1 MNEEKKIAGIYKRV
15 STLDQK
21 REGFSL
27 PEQEEKLREF
37 CKFKDYEV
45 YKVYADEGIS
55 AKNDNRPAYQEMM
68 QDIKDKKINVIVA
81 FKLDRLTRSVYDIEK
96 LMAFVNENDC
106 DIDCMAD
113 ESNTTTSNGRMV
125 MRIMTSVS
133 QNEIEKC
140 SERTKFGLAGAI
152 KAGHIPGPLPLG
164 YKRINKKMIPD
175 PLTKDIVIRMYDLYL
190 EGKSYQSIS
199 NIYNKEKVLGRTNW
213 LDSTINRIITN
224 EIYKGDYV
232 HGRSTKHPT
241 YYENVVEPLVS
252 KQKWEDCQYQKK
264 RNARHYERTATY
276 LFTNKLKCS
285 ICGRF
290 LGGSATTKKKGNKYY
305 YYKCEHCKTYFSEI
319 EIEENLKVFLIE
331 LNKQDELINDY
342 YTPFIK
348 SKLENKEINY
358 EKEIKELDK
367 QLDRIK
373 TAYIKGILKL
383 EDFDNEIKQ
392 IEFQKNELN
401 KKWQDQKQYENLNFT
416 VDDLLILQDKQ
427 EIDNFVR
434 PELLFINLNK
444 WKETPRE
451 KKQRLIAKYIDFLT
465 IEKKDNKI
473 QIVNGNFRESF
484 LLDMII
490 NHKNYGI
497 PYNFNIFEDDYGYM
511 LPMNWEIKT
520 KDEAKSYF
528 NKLCTTLGNEYKL
541 QYYEI
546 DTDDDLKNISFE
558 SDIEIE
564 KIIRLIA
571 LENDDKFD
579 KDKNLKLGVI
589 TIDLS
594 NIKAPNGKQVYKDFF
609 EKVRKVL
616 KENELCNI

>member
-37 CKFKDYEV
+37 CKFKGYEV

-190 EGKSYQSIS
+190 EGKSYQSIA
-199 NIYNKEKVLGRTNW
+199 NIYNKEKVLGKTNW
-213 LDSTINRIITN
+213 LDSTISRMITN

-285 ICGRF
+285 LCGRF
-290 LGGSATTKKKGNKYY
+290 LGGSATTKKNGNKYY

-319 EIEENLKVFLIE
+319 EIEENLKAFLIE

-484 LLDMII
+484 LLDMMI
-490 NHKNYGI
+490 NHKNYGT

-511 LPMNWEIKT
+511 LPMNWELKT
-520 KDEAKSYF
+520 KDEAKNYF
-528 NKLCTTLGNEYKL
+528 NKLCNTLGNEYKL
-541 QYYEI
+541 QFYEI
-546 DTDDDLKNISFE
+546 DTDDDLKNLSFE

-571 LENDDKFD
+571 LENDNKFD
-579 KDKNLKLGVI
+579 IDKNLKLGVI

-594 NIKAPNGKQVYKDFF
+594 NIKSSNGKHVYKDFF